1 MVMAA
6 VIGLMCTVR
15 ARDASGH
22 TKRNWLITGAGSL
35 AAGIWTLHF
44 IAMLGFRVSGSP
56 IRYNVSLTLISLIV
70 AFLVVG
76 GGVLMVG
83 YGKDRN
89 RALIFGGLG
98 TGIGVAAMH
107 YTGMASVRIDG
118 ALAYRAELVVAS
130 LAIAVA
136 AATAA
141 LWLAFT
147 VRSLWGAL
155 AAALVMGIA
164 VSSMHYTGMASVSA
178 KLAADPGAV
187 AGATAGEFVVPL
199 TIGLGALLLAGFT
212 VIAVSPV
219 ELGEPDDDDD
229 DEPPAEENLFAPP
242 RRPAAPEQRP
252 AAVPPAPV
260 RRAEHPRPL
269 PQRPQ
274 RPASGDDPPVVQ
286 SWLTRPDSRS

>member
-1 MVMAA
+1 
-6 VIGLMCTVR
+6 MCTVR
-15 ARDASGH
+15 ARDSTGAAR
-22 TKRNWLITGAGSL
+22 RNWLITGAASL

-56 IRYNVSLTLISLIV
+56 VRYNVSLTVISLAV

-76 GGVLMVG
+76 GGVLAVG
-83 YGKDRN
+83 YGRDRN
-89 RALIFGGLG
+89 RSLLFGGLG

-107 YTGMASVRIDG
+107 YSGMASVQIDG
-118 ALAYRAELVVAS
+118 SIGYRPELVVAS

-147 VRSLWGAL
+147 IRTLWGAV

-164 VSSMHYTGMASVSA
+164 VSSMHYTAMAAVSA
-178 KLAADPGAV
+178 ELAAVTEPVPGAS
-187 AGATAGEFVVPL
+187 ATEFVVPF
-199 TIGLGALLLAGFT
+199 TIGMGALLLAGFT

-219 ELGEPDDDDD
+219 ELGAREDDYD
-229 DEPPAEENLFAPP
+229 DEDDEDTRENLFAP
-242 RRPAAPEQRP
+242 RRPAPVPEQPRL
-252 AAVPPAPV
+252 AGPPAPV
-260 RRAEHPRPL
+260 RRAAHPL

-274 RPASGDDPPVVQ
+274 RPQHPPSDDDPPVVQ